1 MKWLRDLLK
10 KRRRDDRIKI
20 IMIFALL
27 GIIMLGNTVYR
38 IVKLYGIVTESEEYI
53 LAENETIKIKDL
65 QIDALSKT
73 ENVISISRQKEIPLE
88 LKVETDSIS
97 LNCIELSESYLKTVY
112 GINVNSMSRAFF
124 INESA
129 YNILM
134 QSDGFAEELEKG
146 ENCILADYALGEDG
160 ISCGTAKVI
169 LVKGKLPD
177 DMPYAFCKAQ
187 SADLGENS
195 SGVRV
200 MFANSDLTSSNKDR
214 LKDMGFVIADS
225 DKTDIK
231 NLLCE
236 NEFLHIKY
244 SVLIIGLC
252 FLFVLSVIFKFMR
265 ING

>member
-1 MKWLRDLLK
+1 ML
-10 KRRRDDRIKI
+10 
-20 IMIFALL
+20 FVLL
-27 GIIMLGNTVYR
+27 GIVMLENTVYR

-53 LAENETIKIKDL
+53 LIEDETIKIKDF

-73 ENVISISRQKEIPLE
+73 ENVVSISRQKEIPLE
-88 LKVETDSIS
+88 LKGETESVS
-97 LNCIELSESYLKTVY
+97 LNCIELSETYLKTVY
-112 GINVNSMSRAFF
+112 GISVNSMSRAFF

-134 QSDGFAEELEKG
+134 QSDEFAEKLKKG
-146 ENCILADYALGEDG
+146 DNCILADYALGEDET
-160 ISCGTAKVI
+160 SCDTAKVI

-200 MFANSDLTSSNKDR
+200 MFANGDLTSSNKDR
-214 LKDMGFVIADS
+214 LKDMGFVISDS

-231 NLLCE
+231 NLICE
-236 NEFLHIKY
+236 KEFVYIKY

-265 ING
+265 INE